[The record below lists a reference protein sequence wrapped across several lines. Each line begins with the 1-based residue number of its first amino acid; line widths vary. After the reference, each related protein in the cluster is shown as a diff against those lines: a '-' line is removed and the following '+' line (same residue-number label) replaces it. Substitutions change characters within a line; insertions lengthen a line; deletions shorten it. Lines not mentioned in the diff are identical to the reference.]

1 MNLSKSSD
9 QSNTGNHYNF
19 HNNPNDIMQQLLTE
33 PYSMLLNGDFTQM
46 FSNASNNSII
56 MSTPSSRNSSKTL
69 KCPKC
74 NWHYKYQETLEIHMK
89 EKHSE
94 IDVDCLY
101 CTLNSPHP
109 KLARGESYSC
119 GYKPYRCEI
128 CKYSTTTKGNLSIHM
143 QSDKHL
149 HAVQEIPINN
159 LNMNNNN
166 SGNHNSL
173 NSLLCSTTP
182 NIDNDPL
189 SVTENNFQCLICGNF
204 SSTSI
209 TKMLRHIEEDRSG
222 TTVGDINVIGG
233 LYQCNLCP
241 YSTNLKANFQ
251 LHTRT
256 DKHLQRVQ
264 IVNHM
269 RESNQQF
276 VLGPSTLSSLNTI
289 KSTVQVRCRC
299 CQELFSSSSAFK
311 EHTEGQNHQSRLNM
325 LVNSSSSNTSTT
337 SSRTNLGD
345 QRSSSSS
352 SNSSDGQVNGR
363 KCNEI
368 LKKCKYCNFTTNN
381 EHEQIEHI
389 SNHSHIFD
397 LTNTGTKNSMK
408 ITTAEAPP
416 CQSTNL
422 EISDDGNEGN
432 GEDSFSNDLSM
443 KLLPK
448 DSRLLCPECIF
459 STESPASYQ
468 AHISSNQHLEEDKQ
482 LLEYFLKGEK
492 LDRVEVVARSQY
504 KHCCSNCQ
512 LAFKQESDLNI
523 HKIEHLFNVQ
533 YPCNK
538 CSEVFDTKVI
548 LEDHISNTHFYCELC
563 GINFEEKHQLS
574 THHQSLSHLER
585 AKKMLEEKSS
595 NFSLSDEVKQALS
608 KTPPSC
614 EEDSLP
620 NTSNY
625 RCNICNISYASPSAL
640 DAHLNSLSHQLQLNR
655 LPEMVSNGEVCPDLQ
670 LYTTPESNNDNNCK
684 SIGQTLLNEKAFA
697 SMVIEHQQQQQNAF
711 AMFNMLGGFN
721 SIVNNNGG
729 TVPKTST
736 HTSGENSSQSMTTG
750 VDFVKML
757 DQFGLE
763 TILSHL
769 NFTCDL
775 NILRTKIARLSKETV
790 GDICQVRC
798 DICQN
803 EFSSLLSLKI
813 HYQQIHSTDIPTS
826 VIENFTEKLKFNL
839 ELLEDKEN
847 SQEGQ
852 EVIGQSSTPT
862 SPSNV
867 NLKRKVSQSPGGEMN
882 QNEGN
887 VKRSKDDSCKKVCSD
902 NLSQNS
908 STSSSPNPEHNKN
921 DSIDESNVNVGNAN
935 SLNMDINT
943 QMNMM
948 QMLVGMPC
956 FNTQF
961 FNMINNQDIS
971 TNSLLS
977 SNPLAPSTSSLGN
990 SLNSF
995 VGLSN
1000 AGACSPQKRART
1012 RISDDQL
1019 KVLRQYF
1026 DINNSPS
1033 EAQIKDMSIK
1043 TSLPEKVIK
1052 HWFRNTL
1059 FKERQR
1065 DKDSPYNFSVPP
1077 QVSIDLDTYEKTGE
1091 AKIVSLKDDNN
1102 LINTP
1107 TNVED
1112 DDEEESLPTNEE
1124 KASNNKGI
1132 ETNLKSSVSLK
1143 PKSINN
1149 LSSTNN
1155 TTTTTTTSLS
1165 SPLSANNLPV
1175 NVPSQLPNK
1184 SNNNSNSNSGGS
1196 NGGGNNN
1203 ISNTGTPLSN
1213 NILEAYANN
1222 PFVTA
1227 AMNPFA
1233 LFFQNSLRNPNDL
1246 LPGLNTFNVPSG
1258 NMNSPSTGN
1267 VNSSLNST
1275 ASMVM
1280 TSASGRRANRTRFTD
1295 HQLRTLQNFFERQ
1308 AYPKDDD
1315 LEMLSKKLQLSPR
1328 VIVVWF
1334 QNARQKARK
1343 IYESHPGGDNAER
1356 FVRTPGCNFQCK
1368 RCDLVFQRY
1377 YELIQ
1382 HQQKVCY
1389 KGDRQAL
1396 KSDNKSVEEGLSEE
1410 DRAEISN
1417 LDNIFS
1423 ITNSENND
1431 IKKISN
1437 NNIGGILPDE
1447 LLKIFTKDKKDN
1459 DGMLK
1464 FCKNKEKESL
1474 FRKRCPSCST
1484 IFTSKEQLLN
1494 HITTSHADQPHMFLL
1509 LNVDLLPDVVSEEN
1523 DETMT
1528 VNNPTSLTTDPL
1540 AFLSTFPLNLAS
1552 LGNVQS
1558 NNEGNNSEGD
1568 DSTIEYSLGNSVSP
1582 ASYNRSPRD
1591 SSVQRNSP
1599 NSIVNN
1605 SKRFR
1610 THLTPQQVHVMKCI
1624 FNEYKTPSMPE
1635 CEIMGSHIGLHK
1647 RVVQVWFQNA
1657 RAKERKSRNN
1667 ADDGN
1672 INFLNSNLN
1681 RCDLCNV
1688 NFNQSNTSLQ
1698 DHIFTKEHIQKIKS
1712 TCDESSNN
1720 DGNNSSNDF
1729 PQFNN
1734 LLENLQ
1740 SKQSSSGVVKK
1751 QIGGLNFDASTFSM
1765 NFMNSISGTQLP
1777 NVFCDPNIFGTPI
1790 DMLQVSKSVVKQ
1802 IKESISNG
1810 LSSTTFTQDGLPFS
1824 SLESV
1829 ISSQD
1834 FKVCKSLDIEV
1845 GWACPKC
1852 TNVFQSE
1859 AYLKNHQS
1867 ILCQGCTDVF
1877 KLIQTHI
1884 ECIPCDLKFGPQAE
1898 YKIHC
1903 DSSSHIGNRSK
1914 Y

>member
-9 QSNTGNHYNF
+9 QSSTGNHYNF

-46 FSNASNNSII
+46 FNNASNNSII

-109 KLARGESYSC
+109 KLARGENYSC

-159 LNMNNNN
+159 LNMNSNN

-182 NIDNDPL
+182 SLDNYPL

-204 SSTSI
+204 SSTSV

-352 SNSSDGQVNGR
+352 SNSSDSQINGR

-368 LKKCKYCNFTTNN
+368 LKKCKFCNFTTNN

-397 LTNTGTKNSMK
+397 LTNTGTKNNMK

-416 CQSTNL
+416 CHSSNL
-422 EISDDGNEGN
+422 EITDDGNEGN

-448 DSRLLCPECIF
+448 DSRLLCSECIF

-482 LLEYFLKGEK
+482 LLELFLKGEK
-492 LDRVEVVARSQY
+492 LDRVEVVTRSQY
-504 KHCCSNCQ
+504 KYCCSNCQ

-548 LEDHISNTHFYCELC
+548 LEDHIANTHFYCELC

-625 RCNICNISYASPSAL
+625 RCNICNISYSGPSAL

-670 LYTTPESNNDNNCK
+670 LYTTPESSNDKNCK

-729 TVPKTST
+729 TVPKNSTTTTSS
-736 HTSGENSSQSMTTG
+736 HTGGETSPQSSMTTG

-757 DQFGLE
+757 DQFGLD
-763 TILSHL
+763 TILSYL
-769 NFTCDL
+769 NFSCDL

-790 GDICQVRC
+790 GDICQVEC

-813 HYQQIHSTDIPTS
+813 HYQQVHSSDIPTT

-867 NLKRKVSQSPGGEMN
+867 NLKRKVSQSPGVEMN

-887 VKRSKDDSCKKVCSD
+887 VKRSKEDSFKKECSN

-908 STSSSPNPEHNKN
+908 STSSSPNLEHNKN
-921 DSIDESNVNVGNAN
+921 DSIDESNINVGNTN

-948 QMLVGMPC
+948 QMLV
-956 FNTQF
+956 
-961 FNMINNQDIS
+961 DIS
-971 TNSLLS
+971 TNSLLPT
-977 SNPLAPSTSSLGN
+977 NPLAPSTSSLGS

-1065 DKDSPYNFSVPP
+1065 DKDSPYNFNVPP

-1091 AKIVSLKDDNN
+1091 AKIVSLKEDNN
-1102 LINTP
+1102 LINTS

-1112 DDEEESLPTNEE
+1112 DDEEESLSTNEE

-1132 ETNLKSSVSLK
+1132 ENNLKSSVSLK

-1155 TTTTTTTSLS
+1155 NITTTTTTTTSSTSTTNATSTSLS
-1165 SPLSANNLPV
+1165 SPLSGSNLPV

-1184 SNNNSNSNSGGS
+1184 NNSNNNNGSSNSSGTS
-1196 NGGGNNN
+1196 SN

-1258 NMNSPSTGN
+1258 NINSPSTGN
-1267 VNSSLNST
+1267 VNNNINST

-1410 DRAEISN
+1410 DRAEINN

-1431 IKKISN
+1431 VKKLSN
-1437 NNIGGILPDE
+1437 NNISGILPDD

-1484 IFTSKEQLLN
+1484 IFTSKEQLIN

-1528 VNNPTSLTTDPL
+1528 VNNTTSLTTDPL

-1552 LGNVQS
+1552 LGNVQN
-1558 NNEGNNSEGD
+1558 NNE
-1568 DSTIEYSLGNSVSP
+1568 GNSVSP

-1681 RCDLCNV
+1681 RCELCNV
-1688 NFNQSNTSLQ
+1688 NFNQTNTSLQ

-1712 TCDESSNN
+1712 TCDESGIN
-1720 DGNNSSNDF
+1720 DSNNSSNDF

-1740 SKQSSSGVVKK
+1740 SKQSSSSIVKK
-1751 QIGGLNFDASTFSM
+1751 QIGGLNFDPSTFPM
-1765 NFMNSISGTQLP
+1765 NLVNSLGNAQLP

-1810 LSSTTFTQDGLPFS
+1810 LLSTTFTQDGLPFS

-1829 ISSQD
+1829 VSSQD

-1898 YKIHC
+1898 YKVHC
-1903 DSSSHIGNRSK
+1903 ESSTHIGNRSK

>member
-9 QSNTGNHYNF
+9 QSNSGSHYTF
-19 HNNPNDIMQQLLTE
+19 HNNANDIMQQLLTE

-46 FSNASNNSII
+46 FSNTSNNSII

-89 EKHSE
+89 EKHSD

-159 LNMNNNN
+159 LSMNSNN

-173 NSLLCSTTP
+173 NSLLCPTTP
-182 NIDNDPL
+182 NFDNDPL

-209 TKMLRHIEEDRSG
+209 TKMLRHIEEDRS
-222 TTVGDINVIGG
+222 TTSVGDISVIGG

-311 EHTEGQNHQSRLNM
+311 EHTEGQNHQSRLSI

-352 SNSSDGQVNGR
+352 SNSSDSQMNAR
-363 KCNEI
+363 KSNEI
-368 LKKCKYCNFTTNN
+368 LKKCKYCDFTTYN

-397 LTNTGTKNSMK
+397 LTTSTGTKNMK
-408 ITTAEAPP
+408 ISTAEAPP
-416 CQSTNL
+416 CHSNDMG
-422 EISDDGNEGN
+422 ISDDGNEGN
-432 GEDSFSNDLSM
+432 GEDSYSNDLSM

-448 DSRLLCPECIF
+448 DSRLLCQECIF

-468 AHISSNQHLEEDKQ
+468 AHITSNQHLEEDKQ

-492 LDRVEVVARSQY
+492 LDRVEVVIRSQY
-504 KHCCSNCQ
+504 KHCCSSCQ

-538 CSEVFDTKVI
+538 CSEVFDNKVV
-548 LEDHISNTHFYCELC
+548 LEDHISNTHFFCELC
-563 GINFEEKHQLS
+563 DINFEEKLQLS

-608 KTPPSC
+608 KTPPSS
-614 EEDSLP
+614 EEDSLL
-620 NTSNY
+620 NTGNY
-625 RCNICNISYASPSAL
+625 KCNICNISYGGPSAL

-655 LPEMVSNGEVCPDLQ
+655 LPEMVSNGEICPDLP
-670 LYTTPESNNDNNCK
+670 LYTTPESSNDNKCK

-697 SMVIEHQQQQQNAF
+697 SMVIEHQQQQQQNAF

-721 SIVNNNGG
+721 SMVNNNGT
-729 TVPKTST
+729 TVPKSSSSSITTENPQTLST
-736 HTSGENSSQSMTTG
+736 GL
-750 VDFVKML
+750 DFLKML

-798 DICQN
+798 NACQN
-803 EFSSLLSLKI
+803 EFSSLLSLKL
-813 HYQQIHSTDIPTS
+813 HYQQIHSIDIPTT
-826 VIENFTEKLKFNL
+826 VVEDFTEKLKFNL

-847 SQEGQ
+847 SQEGR
-852 EVIGQSSTPT
+852 ELLGQSSTPT
-862 SPSNV
+862 SPSNG
-867 NLKRKVSQSPGGEMN
+867 NLKRKVSQSPGEETI

-887 VKRSKDDSCKKVCSD
+887 AKRSKEDNDCIEGND

-908 STSSSPNPEHNKN
+908 SSSSTPNLESNRN
-921 DSIDESNVNVGNAN
+921 DNIEGGNVNVSNTN
-935 SLNMDINT
+935 SLNIDMNT

-956 FNTQF
+956 FNPQF
-961 FNMINNQDIS
+961 LNIMNNQDVS
-971 TNSLLS
+971 TSSLLT
-977 SNPLAPSTSSLGN
+977 NPLTPSTSSLGN

-1000 AGACSPQKRART
+1000 TGACSPQKRART

-1091 AKIVSLKDDNN
+1091 AKIVSLKEENN
-1102 LINTP
+1102 SKNT
-1107 TNVED
+1107 TTIIEE
-1112 DDEEESLPTNEE
+1112 DEETSPPTNED
-1124 KASNNKGI
+1124 KANKI
-1132 ETNLKSSVSLK
+1132 SENNLKASVSLK

-1149 LSSTNN
+1149 LSTDN
-1155 TTTTTTTSLS
+1155 TTSLPSPLSTANLSGNIPSQLSNQSSTGTTTS
-1165 SPLSANNLPV
+1165 
-1175 NVPSQLPNK
+1175 
-1184 SNNNSNSNSGGS
+1184 NS
-1196 NGGGNNN
+1196 
-1203 ISNTGTPLSN
+1203 GTPLAN
-1213 NILEAYANN
+1213 NILEAYANASN
-1222 PFVTA
+1222 PFVA
-1227 AMNPFA
+1227 GINPFA
-1233 LFFQNSLRNPNDL
+1233 MFFQNPLRTPNDL
-1246 LPGLNTFNVPSG
+1246 LPALNSFNVPTG
-1258 NMNSPSTGN
+1258 NINSSSTGN
-1267 VNSSLNST
+1267 VSSNINST

-1343 IYESHPGGDNAER
+1343 IYESHPGGDNTER

-1389 KGDRQAL
+1389 KGDRQAI
-1396 KSDNKSVEEGLSEE
+1396 KNDNKSVEEGLSEE
-1410 DRAEISN
+1410 DRAEIGS
-1417 LDNIFS
+1417 LDNIFNMTAPDNCDLKKLS
-1423 ITNSENND
+1423 STNVSGT
-1431 IKKISN
+1431 IS
-1437 NNIGGILPDE
+1437 DE
-1447 LLKIFTKDKKDN
+1447 LLKIFGKDN
-1459 DGMLK
+1459 KRDTDGMLK
-1464 FCKNKEKESL
+1464 LFKSKEKESL
-1474 FRKRCPSCST
+1474 FRKKCPSCST
-1484 IFTSKEQLLN
+1484 IFTSKEQLTN

-1509 LNVDLLPDVVSEEN
+1509 LNIDLLPDVVGEEN
-1523 DETMT
+1523 DETTTSSSSNNT
-1528 VNNPTSLTTDPL
+1528 VSLTTDPL
-1540 AFLSTFPLNLAS
+1540 AFLSTFPLNLAT
-1552 LGNVQS
+1552 LGGGQNS
-1558 NNEGNNSEGD
+1558 EGNNSEGD
-1568 DSTIEYSLGNSVSP
+1568 ESTIEYSLGNSVSP

-1599 NSIVNN
+1599 NSLVNN

-1635 CEIMGSHIGLHK
+1635 CEIMGTHIGLHK

-1667 ADDGN
+1667 ADEGN

-1712 TCDESSNN
+1712 TCDENGDGS
-1720 DGNNSSNDF
+1720 GNNSNSEF

-1740 SKQSSSGVVKK
+1740 AKQSNSGNSKKSSGG
-1751 QIGGLNFDASTFSM
+1751 INFDPSTFPI
-1765 NFMNSISGTQLP
+1765 NFMNNLTGTTLP

-1802 IKESISNG
+1802 IKESISSG
-1810 LSSTTFTQDGLPFS
+1810 LSATTFTQDGLPFVN
-1824 SLESV
+1824 LETIVSP
-1829 ISSQD
+1829 QD
-1834 FKVCKSLDIEV
+1834 FKACKSVEIEV

-1884 ECIPCDLKFGPQAE
+1884 ECIPCNLKFGPQAE
-1898 YKIHC
+1898 YKVHC
-1903 DSSSHIGNRSK
+1903 DSSSHVGNRNK
-1914 Y
+1914 L